1 MSEVDQIM
9 VEVIRT
15 DKAQSGIIWVDG
27 GGWIQ
32 KRTGCAGTPAM
43 SAARPAGI
51 PGLAVM
57 HGRCTPKPAK

>member
-1 MSEVDQIM
+1 MSEVGQIM

-32 KRTGCAGTPAM
+32 KDRLCGDARYERSEARRNTRAGSYEQALHTK
-43 SAARPAGI
+43 AG
-51 PGLAVM
+51 
-57 HGRCTPKPAK
+57 